1 MNTRRPPTITV
12 AAVLLA
18 LFSALNLATPLT
30 PAASEGIPAFII
42 YSSVVLGV
50 AGLAAAYGLW
60 ARKRWGFWVTLAVSA
75 LNILAA
81 SPGLTLAPTTGAFVA
96 AIVGV
101 AGFALIALLV
111 VLPASR
117 RATRPPTGTVAP
129 R

>member
-1 MNTRRPPTITV
+1 MNRPPLTITA

-18 LFSALNLATPLT
+18 LFSVLNLATPLT
-30 PAASEGIPAFII
+30 PASAEGIPAFII

-50 AGLAAAYGLW
+50 VGLAAVAGLW
-60 ARKRWGFWVTLAVSA
+60 TRKRWGFWLTIAVSV

-81 SPGLTLAPTTGAFVA
+81 APGLTLAPTTGAFVA

-101 AGFALIALLV
+101 SGFALIILLV
-111 VLPASR
+111 VLPVSR
-117 RATRPPTGTVAP
+117 PAARPPTGTVAP